1 MVTRFVEQACGTL
14 IDCTIGTALF
24 LCFFF
29 SGTFIIVGVRTDDAT
44 RRSELSE
51 NTEQVP

>member
-14 IDCTIGTALF
+14 IDYTIDTALF

-29 SGTFIIVGVRTDDAT
+29 IGAFIIVGMRTDDAT
-44 RRSELSE
+44 RRCELSE
-51 NTEQVP
+51 DVEQVR